1 VLPMRTV
8 LASSFSNAFLGGL
21 ATWAFLSLGSSLV
34 WAAVVAWGCFF
45 HTGGNAKAVQITIV
59 GNALGVLTAWIG
71 GNLLIANPAAIPAP
85 VWAGF
90 VIFAIVIVMVFVG
103 HNIAGY
109 LNFTTLVIPASF
121 YGAASTF
128 AFLVQT
134 PNKLSAGA
142 LHSFSFE
149 NALVALPVAMIIG
162 AFLGFATA
170 KMTTALAAQK
180 SERNVSE
187 PA

>member
-1 VLPMRTV
+1 MRTV
-8 LASSFSNAFLGGL
+8 LASSFSNAFLGGV
-21 ATWAFLSLGSSLV
+21 ATWAFLSAGSSLV

-59 GNALGVLTAWIG
+59 GNALGVLFAWIG
-71 GNLLIANPAAIPAP
+71 GNLLIVNPAPIPAP
-85 VWAGF
+85 VWAGLVVF
-90 VIFAIVIVMVFVG
+90 CIVIIMVFIG

-109 LNFTTLVIPASF
+109 LGFTTLVIPASF

-134 PNKLSAGA
+134 PNKLSAAA
-142 LHSFSFE
+142 LHSLSLN
-149 NALVALPVAMIIG
+149 NALIALPIAMIIG
-162 AFLGFATA
+162 AFLGLATA
-170 KMTTALAAQK
+170 KMTGALATSK
-180 SERNVSE
+180 PKLNVSE